1 MKDFDS
7 YILNPSVEQYIADLS
22 THDDPVLKEMEAQA
36 AKMEFPIIG
45 PLVGKFLYQITEISG
60 AAKIFEMGSGFGYSA
75 LWFAKALPENGII
88 ICTDK
93 SDDNYKMARG
103 YFNKAGVD
111 MQIRYEV
118 GESLEIL
125 RNQYG
130 KFDIILNDIDKE
142 QYPEV
147 IELAEERLV
156 KGGVLIT
163 DNVLWFGRVISE
175 DTSISTAGVKKF
187 NKHMFTNNN
196 FITTIMPIRDGISI
210 SLRT

>member
-93 SDDNYKMARG
+93 SDDNYKMARS
-103 YFNKAGVD
+103 YFNKADVD

-125 RNQYG
+125 RNQNG

-142 QYPEV
+142 QYPQV

-187 NKHMFTNNN
+187 NKHMFTNKN

-210 SLRT
+210 SLRI

>member
-1 MKDFDS
+1 MKDLDS
-7 YILNPSVEQYIADLS
+7 YILNPSVERYIADLS
-22 THDDPVLKEMEAQA
+22 THDDPVLKEMEALA

-93 SDDNYKMARG
+93 SDDNYKMARS
-103 YFNKAGVD
+103 YFNKAGID

-125 RNQYG
+125 RNKNE

-147 IELAEERLV
+147 IELAEERLF

-163 DNVLWFGRVISE
+163 DNVLWFGRVVSE

-187 NKHMFTNNN
+187 NKQMFSNKK

-210 SLRT
+210 SLRI

>member
-7 YILNPSVEQYIADLS
+7 YILNPTVEQYIADLS
-22 THDDPVLKEMEAQA
+22 THNDPVLKEMEAQA
-36 AKMEFPIIG
+36 SKMEFPIIG

-60 AAKIFEMGSGFGYSA
+60 ATRIFEMGSGFGYSA

-93 SDDNYKMARG
+93 SEDNYKIARG

-125 RNQYG
+125 RNQNG

-142 QYPEV
+142 QYPDV
-147 IELAEERLV
+147 IALAEERLL
-156 KGGVLIT
+156 KGGIMIT
-163 DNVLWFGRVISE
+163 DNVLWFGRVITN

-187 NKHMFTNNN
+187 NEQILSNKN
-196 FITTIMPIRDGISI
+196 FITTIIPVRDGIAV
-210 SLRT
+210 SLRN